1 MKIKVTARGDPDAI
15 PVVRVFDYDD
25 DIFAA
30 SAEAA
35 MRVLAGGRPINIDL
49 ALLLLSARVV
59 GSMKDGQGQ
68 EETCRNV
75 STLLRAE
82 QVMIGVPE
90 MMRSLSFDVCMD
102 GTIKIVVNK
111 PIPIPDSFTS
121 DLVDVSSNRQ

>member
-15 PVVRVFDYDD
+15 PVVRIFDYDD
-25 DIFAA
+25 DIFVA

-35 MRVLAGGRPINIDL
+35 LRVLAGGRRINIDQ

-75 STLLRAE
+75 STILQAE

-90 MMRSLSFDVCMD
+90 MMRSLAFDVWMD
-102 GTIKIVVNK
+102 GMISIVVNK
-111 PIPIPDSFTS
+111 PIPAQDSFTG
-121 DLVDVSSNRQ
+121 DLVDVP

>member
-1 MKIKVTARGDPDAI
+1 MNVRVTARGDPDTI

-35 MRVLAGGRPINIDL
+35 MRVLDSGRRINIDQ

-59 GSMKDGQGQ
+59 GSLKDGQNP
-68 EETCRNV
+68 EEACRNV
-75 STLLRAE
+75 STMLRAE

-90 MMRSLSFDVCMD
+90 MMRSLEFDACMD
-102 GTIKIVVNK
+102 GMIRIVINE
-111 PIPIPDSFTS
+111 PIPIRNGFTG
-121 DLVDVSSNRQ
+121 DLVDVQSSHR

>member
-35 MRVLAGGRPINIDL
+35 MRVLAGGRRINIDQ

-59 GSMKDGQGQ
+59 GSLKDGQEQ
-68 EETCRNV
+68 EETCRSI
-75 STLLRAE
+75 STLLLAE

-102 GTIKIVVNK
+102 DMINIVVNK
-111 PIPIPDSFTS
+111 PIPIPDSFTG
-121 DLVDVSSNRQ
+121 DLVDVSSNRR